1 MSFYDLIKYILATLW
16 VLLTFVLALSDL
28 FEDNWFDVIVLTLF
42 LFGGAYAIAL
52 IMEGVK
58 PIKKGEIE

>member
-58 PIKKGEIE
+58 PIKKEK